1 MSWNYY
7 GLDHKAQS
15 LVLKAKQRDLE
26 VTQEG
31 KKSLNQAF
39 KMREAVAYGLER
51 FWGEYLRLQKKE
63 PNKSTYWKEV
73 WDTLV
78 EIMKQAQVTVPNDSI
93 SKDKKKAVADIEKM
107 SQKFWGDVALDDKD
121 TKFTKENQRVT
132 LAVLTQLCDCLVWW
146 TQRFK
151 DV

>member
-1 MSWNYY
+1 MN
-7 GLDHKAQS
+7 
-15 LVLKAKQRDLE
+15 AKKRDLE
-26 VTQEG
+26 VTEKE
-31 KKSLNQAF
+31 KKSLKQAF

-51 FWGEYLRLQKKE
+51 FWGEHLRLQEKE
-63 PNKSTYWKEV
+63 PLKSTYWKDV

-78 EIMKQAQVTVPNDSI
+78 EIMKQAQVTVPNDTI
-93 SKDKKKAVADIEKM
+93 SKHNAVADVEKM
-107 SQKFWGDVALDDKD
+107 SQKFWGDVALDQEG
-121 TKFTKENQRVT
+121 TKFTTENQRVT